1 MKNIINTIEKYLA
14 SFNVGQ
20 QPEELY
26 EPIRYILSL
35 GGKRLRPVLTLMTY
49 QLFDDDFE
57 KAIYPALGVEV
68 FHNFTLLHDDIMD
81 NAPIRRGKATVHE
94 KWNDNIA
101 ILSGDVMLVKAY
113 DLFLQSRHGDLQK
126 MLQKFNKTAT
136 EVCEG
141 QQYDMNFETRDVV
154 EEEEYLEMI
163 KLKTAVLLGCAIEL
177 GAIVAEAD
185 DNIAQSLYDFG
196 INIGLGFQ
204 LKDDLLDV
212 YANTNKFG
220 KQVGGDI
227 ISNKKTFLLI
237 KAQQLAQGELKEKLN
252 YWLHLNEFN
261 PEEKVNAVIGI
272 YNQLGIKEIS
282 EQKMN
287 TYFDRGL
294 KILDEL
300 DTDDQKKAQLK
311 ELVLKLIDREK

>member
-1 MKNIINTIEKYLA
+1 
-14 SFNVGQ
+14 
-20 QPEELY
+20 
-26 EPIRYILSL
+26 
-35 GGKRLRPVLTLMTY
+35 
-49 QLFDDDFE
+49 
-57 KAIYPALGVEV
+57 
-68 FHNFTLLHDDIMD
+68 
-81 NAPIRRGKATVHE
+81 
-94 KWNDNIA
+94 
-101 ILSGDVMLVKAY
+101 
-113 DLFLQSRHGDLQK
+113 
-126 MLQKFNKTAT
+126 
-136 EVCEG
+136 
-141 QQYDMNFETRDVV
+141 
-154 EEEEYLEMI
+154 
-163 KLKTAVLLGCAIEL
+163 
-177 GAIVAEAD
+177 
-185 DNIAQSLYDFG
+185 
-196 INIGLGFQ
+196 LGFQ

-252 YWLHLNEFN
+252 YWLNLNEFN

-272 YNQLGIKEIS
+272 YNRLGIKEIS

-300 DTDDQKKAQLK
+300 DTEDQKKVQLK